1 MFIQFDTYF
10 ISHLSR
16 YLLRDYQC
24 VGVSTE
30 DGESVTITDCARSGT
45 WSYDPKKKRL
55 RHNLTGK
62 CLTVAT
68 RTENNAFVQRAV
80 VAKCIQ
86 AGDEDQEWVIKQYDK
101 KGIPYNKLY
110 ANK

>member
-1 MFIQFDTYF
+1 MYF
-10 ISHLSR
+10 R
-16 YLLRDYQC
+16 YWLRDYQC

-30 DGESVTITDCARSGT
+30 DGDTVTITDCARSGT
-45 WSYDPKKKRL
+45 WTYDQRKNRL

-68 RTENNAFVQRAV
+68 RTENNAFTQRAV
-80 VAKCIQ
+80 VSECRQTA
-86 AGDEDQEWVIKQYDK
+86 DEDQEWVIKQYNK

-110 ANK
+110 VNK